1 MNMNSVKIYN
11 NEYEIAIRSLM
22 IINKYENGID
32 IDSLIILDYLSLHSN
47 VFDKELISLHPDN
60 PFFGIELFSKRN
72 LIKKSI
78 NLLLQKGLI
87 HINYSDIGILYVAS
101 DAVNYFLSYF
111 DGDYYNKLELNIN
124 EVIARFKNFSREE
137 LESYVYRNI
146 ELWKG

>member
-11 NEYEIAIRSLM
+11 NEYEIAIRSLI

-87 HINYSDIGILYVAS
+87 HINYSDTGILYVAS

-111 DGDYYNKLELNIN
+111 DGDYYKITIQNRHKPKIWLTPIVFTTVLANT
-124 EVIARFKNFSREE
+124 APK
-137 LESYVYRNI
+137 
-146 ELWKG
+146 